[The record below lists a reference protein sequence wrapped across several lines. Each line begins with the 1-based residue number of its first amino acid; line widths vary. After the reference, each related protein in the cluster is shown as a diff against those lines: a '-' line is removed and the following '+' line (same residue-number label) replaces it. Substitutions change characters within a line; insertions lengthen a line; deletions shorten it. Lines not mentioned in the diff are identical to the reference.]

1 MNTTPD
7 SSPVQQGV
15 AEATSESPQLARGL
29 SLRHIMFIALGSAI
43 GTGLFYGSASAI
55 QLAGPSVLL
64 AYVIGGAAVF
74 MVMRAMGELA
84 LAHPV
89 SGAFSEYATRYLGR
103 WAGFVTGWTYA
114 LEMALVAIAD
124 VTAFAVYMKFWFP
137 NSPSWIWIVSVL
149 LILLAI
155 NLAKVKAFGETEFWF
170 TLVKVSAIVAMIV
183 GGIALLFVGV
193 QAHDSVAPSVT
204 NLWALEGGFFANG
217 FTGFLACFTVVMF
230 AFGGIENIGIAAG
243 EAKDPRTSIPK
254 AIRTVPFRIL
264 IFYIL
269 TLSVIMSLYPWYSV
283 TKANSPFVQIFEG
296 LGIPAADS
304 ILNMVIITA
313 AISALNADV
322 YGAGRMMY
330 GLAKQ
335 NLAPR
340 ILREGYEERCALD
353 DHPHHGAGYGGRR
366 DCERALRER
375 LRGGR
380 LPGNLRD
387 RIRVGH
393 DSAGAH
399 RVQAQRRR
407 YRGAAGTPAPV
418 AELPGVGVHD
428 LYRGALRVLRRHPAG
443 AGDGRTLVPVPAGL
457 LPPRGGARS
466 H

>member
-1 MNTTPD
+1 
-7 SSPVQQGV
+7 
-15 AEATSESPQLARGL
+15 
-29 SLRHIMFIALGSAI
+29 MFIALGSAI

-89 SGAFSEYATRYLGR
+89 SGAFSEYATLYLGR

-137 NSPSWIWIVSVL
+137 NSWIVSVL

-170 TLVKVSAIVAMIV
+170 TLVKVSAIIAMIV

-193 QAHDSVAPSVT
+193 QAHEAVAPSVT
-204 NLWALEGGFFANG
+204 NLWALDGGFFANG
-217 FTGFLACFTVVMF
+217 FSGFLACFTVVMF

-283 TKANSPFVQIFEG
+283 SKANSPFVQIFEG
-296 LGIPAADS
+296 LGIPAAAS
-304 ILNMVIITA
+304 ILNLVIITA

-330 GLAKQ
+330 GLAQQK
-335 NLAPR
+335 LAPASFGKVTKNGAPWMTTLLMVAVMAAGVVVNVLFENAFEVVASLATFATVFVWVM
-340 ILREGYEERCALD
+340 ILL
-353 DHPHHGAGYGGRR
+353 
-366 DCERALRER
+366 
-375 LRGGR
+375 
-380 LPGNLRD
+380 
-387 RIRVGH
+387 
-393 DSAGAH
+393 AH
-399 RVQAQRRR
+399 IAYKR
-407 YRGAAGTPAPV
+407 RGADIEKQPV
-418 AELPGVGVHD
+418 SQPLWLSYVALAFMGFVVVLFGFFADTQMALVMGAIWC
-428 LYRGALRVLRRHPAG
+428 LFLLGYYRLVVM
-443 AGDGRTLVPVPAGL
+443 RTKNE
-457 LPPRGGARS
+457 R
-466 H
+466 